1 MKVIFT
7 QDVRG
12 KGKRGE
18 VKNMADGY
26 ANFLI
31 KSGKAK
37 QADAAAMSQLRAQQK
52 AEAKKEAEILAEA
65 KALKEKL
72 ESGKY
77 VVELKAKAGEDGRLF
92 GSVTSKQISQAL
104 QKNMILKLISAKWNL
119 LNQFVQWATLM
130 FQLSFI
136 MKFQLRF
143 GFTLPNS
150 KKALKLDYE
159 EVVTRVTPS
168 FLFEENR
175 LARNQIC
182 VMILITT

>member
-31 KSGKAK
+31 KSGMAK

-65 KALKEKL
+65 KELKAKL
-72 ESGKY
+72 ESGEY

-104 QKNMILKLISAKWNL
+104 QKQYDIKIDKRKMELAQPIRSMGYVNVHVKLHNEVSAK
-119 LNQFVQWATLM
+119 
-130 FQLSFI
+130 I
-136 MKFQLRF
+136 
-143 GFTLPNS
+143 
-150 KKALKLDYE
+150 
-159 EVVTRVTPS
+159 RVHIV
-168 FLFEENR
+168 E
-175 LARNQIC
+175 Q
-182 VMILITT
+182 